1 MTETG
6 KALSQYVRGSEG
18 LSRNEINVFTLGFEI
33 MTSVKPSRG
42 RGVSKDNTANQAKG
56 GWEASHQKEE
66 IMTGMMTERKEV
78 EKEWAGEGQREC
90 WGRAL

>member
-6 KALSQYVRGSEG
+6 KVVSQHVRGLEG
-18 LSRNEINVFTLGFEI
+18 LSENEINVITSRSEI
-33 MTSVKPSRG
+33 TTSVKPSTG

-78 EKEWAGEGQREC
+78 EEEWEGEGD
-90 WGRAL
+90 